1 MRRIFLLLSV
11 VALAAG
17 LHACSADAPTPTPP
31 RGNSGGSNAL
41 QVRLFTN
48 NANPTAGFCTQIE
61 AVATLNGANVP
72 DGTGVAFST
81 DFGFFQQNLL
91 PLVSVVT
98 TNGTA
103 VTAVCSNSVGVA
115 KVKASVTV
123 GTATATATLSISF
136 QPSAQA
142 VPFFSFCSPNLG
154 PNTGGTS
161 LTINGGRFFGSA
173 STTRVTFTALGITR
187 EAIVQSVSATAL
199 TVLTPA
205 FPEALSPSVPVDITI
220 TFGTNTGSPVVV
232 SAPNCFV
239 YGTTTGDTP
248 SITAVLPSTG
258 PNEGGTRV
266 TIIGSG
272 FQAPMQV
279 FFGTV
284 EAPPPVSVTF
294 NKIIVLSPPAT
305 PQSGQVNAAVTIRAH
320 NVASGKDSQSTTAS
334 TFTYVTKILITAW
347 TNNVQSING
356 PLTPVTIFGQGFS
369 SPMAVSL
376 AGFGAAISSVSATEL
391 VVVPGNAL
399 ATGCADI
406 VGPIVVT
413 NVSNGDSDSKGS
425 FTYLVK
431 ATGPIVSGVAPSA
444 AQFFPG
450 LTVTV
455 TGSNF
460 PTSAN
465 LVEVTFGGRTAGV
478 ISSAPSAIVVSVPNN
493 GITTIPVC
501 TAGQL
506 AGTQVGVETV
516 DVTVTN
522 RTTTCAATA
531 SKAFTYTLPCAVPT
545 PTP

>member
-205 FPEALSPSVPVDITI
+205 FPEA
-220 TFGTNTGSPVVV
+220 
-232 SAPNCFV
+232 
-239 YGTTTGDTP
+239 
-248 SITAVLPSTG
+248 